1 MKKLLFFALLLL
13 NYQSPLLAKCIK
25 GDCQNG
31 PGIYDDSKGN
41 KYIGNFKDG
50 NRHGEGSMTWE
61 DGHTYK
67 GQWVNN
73 KMHGK
78 GTYKTNLFTYTG
90 NFKEGSM
97 TGQATL
103 KYTNGGTY
111 TGNIKEGAKEGQG
124 TQKFPNGAIYTGEWK
139 NNMMHGWG
147 KLIDSKGNMFI
158 GQFINNKQGKGQV
171 TKAKQLMEKNKNN
184 ENRFKKTF
192 YSVFKSGCIRGNC
205 ENGQGTKISNVN
217 NFTLLYVG
225 EFKDKM
231 RNGKGA
237 LASYSYDNLIYREY
251 HGDFKDNRPHGKGK
265 KIFHDKLHN
274 GATNKYYVGDWRK
287 GKAIGNG
294 TVVWTSGRKLTGL
307 FYKGINSYAE
317 VTINYP
323 SGGKYVGPVKNLLMD
338 GKGVYTKANGDTYNG
353 FFKQGMLHGKMEIVY
368 ANGGKKTGLWCK
380 GKFITSNLNDTCQ
393 RVIASEKQAQKEVQ
407 AAKIR
412 KWDEQFKKDKINASQ
427 IMAKAQ
433 KCYSTL
439 NKVQRN
445 QASTLWGNALIDFQK
460 AKKFETSRP
469 SVSRGFYVTSYR
481 QAQSFMNMMC
491 RR

>member
-1 MKKLLFFALLLL
+1 
-13 NYQSPLLAKCIK
+13 
-25 GDCQNG
+25 
-31 PGIYDDSKGN
+31 
-41 KYIGNFKDG
+41 
-50 NRHGEGSMTWE
+50 
-61 DGHTYK
+61 
-67 GQWVNN
+67 
-73 KMHGK
+73 
-78 GTYKTNLFTYTG
+78 
-90 NFKEGSM
+90 
-97 TGQATL
+97 
-103 KYTNGGTY
+103 
-111 TGNIKEGAKEGQG
+111 
-124 TQKFPNGAIYTGEWK
+124 
-139 NNMMHGWG
+139 
-147 KLIDSKGNMFI
+147 
-158 GQFINNKQGKGQV
+158 
-171 TKAKQLMEKNKNN
+171 MEKNKNN

-294 TVVWTSGRKLTGL
+294 TVVWTSGRKLTGT

-368 ANGGKKTGLWCK
+368 ANGGKKTGLWCR
-380 GKFITSNLNDTCQ
+380 GKFITSNLNDTCE
-393 RVIASEKQAQKEVQ
+393 RVIASEKQAQKEAQ

-427 IMAKAQ
+427 IMTKAQ

-439 NKVQRN
+439 NKVQRS

-481 QAQSFMNMMC
+481 QAQSFINMMC
-491 RR
+491 RG

>member
-1 MKKLLFFALLLL
+1 MKKLLFFALLLI

-41 KYIGNFKDG
+41 KYIGNFKGGD
-50 NRHGEGSMTWE
+50 RHGEGSMTWAE
-61 DGHTYK
+61 GHTYK

-78 GTYKTNLFTYTG
+78 GTYKSNIKTYTG
-90 NFKEGSM
+90 NFKAGVIEGQG
-97 TGQATL
+97 TA
-103 KYTNGGTY
+103 KYTNGIT
-111 TGNIKEGAKEGQG
+111 
-124 TQKFPNGAIYTGEWK
+124 YTGEWK
-139 NNMMHGWG
+139 NNKRHGYG
-147 KLIDSKGNMFI
+147 TLIDNKGNKFT
-158 GQFINNKQGKGQV
+158 GQFINNKQGQGTF
-171 TKAKQLMEKNKNN
+171 TKANPIIGKKNN

-192 YSVFKSGCIRGNC
+192 NPGFKSGCIRGNC
-205 ENGQGTKISNVN
+205 ENGKGTLITKIRGGFNI
-217 NFTLLYVG
+217 LYIG
-225 EFKDKM
+225 EFKDKK
-231 RNGKGA
+231 RHGKGA
-237 LASYSYDNLIYREY
+237 EASYDNYNNLIIGEY
-251 HGDFKDNRPHGKGK
+251 HGDFKDGFAHGRGK

-274 GATNKYYVGDWRK
+274 GATDKYYVGDWRK

-294 TVVWTSGRKLTGL
+294 TVVWTTGRKLTGT

-323 SGGKYVGPVKNLLMD
+323 SGGKYVGAVKNLFMD

-353 FFKQGMLHGKMEIVY
+353 FFKQGMLHGKMEVVY
-368 ANGGKKTGLWCK
+368 ANGGKKTGLWCR
-380 GKFITSNLNDTCQ
+380 GKFITTNLNDTCE
-393 RVIASEKQAQKEVQ
+393 RVIATEKQKQKEIQ

-412 KWDEQFKKDKINASQ
+412 KWDEQFKKDKINATQ
-427 IMAKAQ
+427 IMTRAQ

-439 NKVQRN
+439 NKVQRS

-460 AKKFETSRP
+460 AKKFETSKP